1 MYSLLVAVLFDRS
14 QTLPTCMSSWFK
26 CPQWNYAQVMD
37 KNIFILLQP
46 LPRQLPYVNEGKCKG
61 SYWHPLWNFN
71 WFKKSEQASN
81 KVYYKSMVFM
91 RLKAAMFVVI
101 YNFFSLY
108 NFIATTSL
116 SFYSLVIC
124 SYKTLITQT
133 TLFNWSDIL
142 LLKIVDSRDSE
153 YVRKR
158 TFG

>member
-1 MYSLLVAVLFDRS
+1 
-14 QTLPTCMSSWFK
+14 
-26 CPQWNYAQVMD
+26 
-37 KNIFILLQP
+37 
-46 LPRQLPYVNEGKCKG
+46 
-61 SYWHPLWNFN
+61 
-71 WFKKSEQASN
+71 
-81 KVYYKSMVFM
+81 M

-108 NFIATTSL
+108 NVIATTSL

-153 YVRKR
+153 IRAKKNVRLAVIEFQIIFPRLHQNTIEIFVVHK
-158 TFG
+158 FFA